1 MVVELNLRLEG
12 HFTDWA
18 VVFSVDQGQSGVTL
32 HVDARLGWKHGGE
45 QTGTVRSKSKIILL
59 RNESVFLAELTTHC
73 VCKRYFCACMAIKV
87 GLIKNL

>member
-32 HVDARLGWKHGGE
+32 HVDARLGWKHGGGADRNGEE
-45 QTGTVRSKSKIILL
+45 Q
-59 RNESVFLAELTTHC
+59 
-73 VCKRYFCACMAIKV
+73 
-87 GLIKNL
+87 IKNNYSKK